1 MGGITAMPRSKSLT
15 VITPSHWGRRSLLA
29 DILEYRELF
38 YALALRDLR
47 VRYKQTVVGAAWA
60 VLQPLALMI
69 VLTIFFGYLV
79 RFPSDGIPYPLF
91 VLCGVL
97 PWQLFA
103 RALND
108 GTMSVVANGAL
119 VQKIYFP
126 RVILPGVVIA
136 SGLVDFAVALVALF
150 VLMAYYGMTLTVAV
164 FLAPVFVLLAV
175 ATALGVSLFFAAL
188 DVRPRHQ
195 CRRQAKTPVLGF
207 QDLRLMQDVG
217 RSALDHDPHP
227 PGVGHRDASFV
238 AALHPTSRSASP
250 GRVRAANRPKASGTP
265 GLGTGTKGTRPCR
278 RRQPSSHGAVLR
290 RMGRGRKRRAANAG

>member
-29 DILEYRELF
+29 DLLEYRELF

-119 VQKIYFP
+119 VQNIYFP
-126 RVILPGVVIA
+126 RIVLPGAVIV
-136 SGLVDFAVALVALF
+136 SGLADFAIAFLVL
-150 VLMAYYGMTLTVAV
+150 VGLMAYYGVTVGAQV
-164 FLAPVFVLLAV
+164 LLVPLMVVLVMATSLGIALFLAALYVRFRDVHHVLPLLTQVWFFASPVFYPSSLVPEAYRVIYGLNPMVGVIEGFRWALLPGAGAPDWPMLAVSFCVASVLL
-175 ATALGVSLFFAAL
+175 LGGVMYFHRNEPAFA
-188 DVRPRHQ
+188 DRI
-195 CRRQAKTPVLGF
+195 
-207 QDLRLMQDVG
+207 
-217 RSALDHDPHP
+217 
-227 PGVGHRDASFV
+227 
-238 AALHPTSRSASP
+238 
-250 GRVRAANRPKASGTP
+250 
-265 GLGTGTKGTRPCR
+265 
-278 RRQPSSHGAVLR
+278 
-290 RMGRGRKRRAANAG
+290 